1 MSVDTSDIIG
11 KSRVLRDV
19 FNMLA
24 KVAPT
29 ETTVLVAG
37 ESGTGKELLVRAL
50 HRNSQRRDK
59 PMVPVNCGAIPKELL
74 ESELFGHEKG
84 AFTHAVRSRAGRFE
98 MAEGG
103 TLFLDEIGELDM
115 SLQVKILRFLQEKEF
130 ERVGGSKSIKAD
142 VRVIAATNRNLEE
155 EVKSGCFR
163 EDLFYRLNVIPIEL
177 PPLRRRGD
185 DVLLLAEHFLDKYS
199 RGSKPLGISSGAR
212 DLLLNYPWPGNVR
225 ELENFMER
233 MSILCDNNEIKPADL
248 PEKVL
253 QAGGIEPEFRPDQG
267 DGFKWPSLK
276 DMQESGLDL
285 KDFLE
290 NIEDRLLLEA
300 LENSE
305 WVKNQAA
312 EVLGIKRTTLIEKL
326 KKKDLAPGS
335 STQIDK

>member
-11 KSRVLRDV
+11 KSKALRDV

-142 VRVIAATNRNLEE
+142 VRVVAATNRNLEE

-177 PPLRRRGD
+177 PPLRMRGD
-185 DVLLLAEHFLDKYS
+185 DVLILAEHFLNKYS
-199 RGSKPLGISSGAR
+199 RGSKALDISSEAR
-212 DLLLNYPWPGNVR
+212 NLLLNYPWPGNVR

-233 MSILCDNNEIKPADL
+233 MSILCENNEIKPRDL

-253 QAGGIEPEFRPDQG
+253 QAGGIEPESRPAYRQG
-267 DGFKWPSLK
+267 FEWPSLK
-276 DMQESGLDL
+276 DMQECGMDL

-290 NIEDRLLLEA
+290 KIEDRLLLEA

-335 STQIDK
+335 STSNDK